1 MTETPEAR
9 ICGLRF
15 LLYMMAQ
22 HPWVAGNRGR
32 RPWNGD
38 ANCNGMLM
46 LIGAV
51 GEEMCC
57 KHLAKTK

>member
-22 HPWVAGNRGR
+22 HTWVAGNRGR

-46 LIGAV
+46 LIGPV
-51 GEEMCC
+51 
-57 KHLAKTK
+57 